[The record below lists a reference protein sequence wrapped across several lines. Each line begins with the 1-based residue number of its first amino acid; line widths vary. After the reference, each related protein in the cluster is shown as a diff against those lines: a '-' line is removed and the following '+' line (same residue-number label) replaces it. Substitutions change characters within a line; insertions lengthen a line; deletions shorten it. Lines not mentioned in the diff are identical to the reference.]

1 MLLERLHKRLH
12 ASSSKRSQENKDKGC
27 TLDGTLP
34 VQPEPQHQNHNQEP
48 QPLLNYDYDDMIAF
62 DRNVS
67 TPVFTPVMTPIN
79 NGSSNQ
85 SKHSANSYFPPFLN
99 NSNSNN
105 RTRQNSASS
114 LASSV
119 SDFHQSFKQQAVYNS
134 NSQATSFTPQFVG
147 LLIEV
152 YQDTCSDPTITPF
165 DTTNPPSGILNRV
178 AKVAIQQSEVQQLDI
193 GCDRNSWLLTLVRH
207 RLLQEVRKDGYLSRN
222 ASLTSL
228 PPPPPPQFAEM
239 LRVPSPFVN
248 ADIADPIPLSKIN
261 SNPNLNSSL
270 TNTLNWYSSQRSNPP
285 MKSRNGSSQYISEL
299 QPQPSLARTNSN
311 SSTSNGNIF
320 SLLTP
325 TPTSDSPFNFNI
337 TLLSRQRSNI
347 ISSPLASTRLPTTT
361 VTAEDPSML
370 PSDSLRLKRDLLRL
384 KR

>member
-12 ASSSKRSQENKDKGC
+12 ASSSKRSQENKDKGY
-27 TLDGTLP
+27 TLDGAPP
-34 VQPEPQHQNHNQEP
+34 VQPEPQ
-48 QPLLNYDYDDMIAF
+48 PLLNCDYDDMIAF

-79 NGSSNQ
+79 NSSSNQ
-85 SKHSANSYFPPFLN
+85 TKHSANSYFPPFLN
-99 NSNSNN
+99 NNN

-134 NSQATSFTPQFVG
+134 NPQTNSFTPQFVG

-222 ASLTSL
+222 TSLTSL

-248 ADIADPIPLSKIN
+248 ADIADPIPLSNIN
-261 SNPNLNSSL
+261 SNPNSNSNL
-270 TNTLNWYSSQRSNPP
+270 ANTLNWYSSQRSNPP

-311 SSTSNGNIF
+311 SSTSNSNIF

-347 ISSPLASTRLPTTT
+347 ISSPLASTRLPTTN

-370 PSDSLRLKRDLLRL
+370 PNDSLRLKRDLLRL